1 MSDSS
6 VERNPVEILAEEFVE
21 RHRRGERP
29 SLNEYTDKHPQWADQ
44 IRELFPALVM
54 MEKLKPATGDVTG
67 SIDTSPELP
76 RGKKLERLGDYRILR
91 EVGRGGMGIVYE
103 AEQVSLGR
111 HVALKVLPAHS
122 LLDARHLQRFER
134 EAKAAARLHH
144 TNIVPV
150 YGVGQHDGIHY
161 YVMQF
166 IQGQGLDQVL
176 RELRRLRQDKRVMS
190 TEVPETSPASPL
202 EANGGGAVSALAVA
216 RSLLTGHFT
225 LTETAYGEADG
236 GGVATL
242 LKPPRI
248 KSPRGG
254 GSEGSSSSIVLPG
267 QSDPSHLTESGKG
280 YWQSVARIGCQIA
293 QALAY
298 ANSQGIVHRD
308 IKPSNLL
315 LDSKGIV
322 WVTDFGLA
330 KSTDQDNLTLT
341 GDILGTLRY
350 MPPERF
356 TGHGDARSDI
366 YSLGLTLY
374 ELLTL
379 RPAYDESDRNRL
391 IQSVVHEE
399 PPRPRKVN
407 PAIPRDLETIA
418 LKAIARDPA
427 QRYQTATAVADD
439 LQRFLEDRP
448 IQARRVSARERF
460 YPWCRRNKALAGL
473 SAAVVGLL
481 ATVAIVS
488 SVMAVRLGK
497 AAANA
502 KQAADEAQAAAT
514 READAAGRERDQ
526 TKKALLAKLEAQG
539 LVGQQFVQNGTR
551 LLEQGDVSGA
561 AIWYA
566 EALKN
571 DQAHEERSEQHRRRL
586 AMLLRQCPRPAQVW
600 FHDGTVSQAAFSFNG
615 QRMLTVSDK
624 TVQVWEVASGKP
636 AGSPLQHKTTVTQA
650 LFSQDGETVVTHQ
663 YADAAFDDVGNPAGA
678 LGEILFW
685 DVSRGTQRAAPAR
698 FWFGMNSVHSYR
710 NAYVAI
716 TKDHPAGQVA
726 ARVQV
731 FVTATGEPASPPL
744 EMPGEYLYGAAFSPD
759 ARWLLTVSQGMS
771 MDRVQATLPAQNA
784 LYFRIW
790 DVQTAEVLH
799 THVVPQAATVG
810 AGWGFEFSSDGRWFQ
825 GMSPDG
831 VVRQWDVTT
840 GQLVHSFAKRM
851 QPYAISLFSPN
862 ARYLMAASY
871 GNVSGGGWQF
881 GALGQFG
888 QFGQVG
894 IGALG
899 VGGQSW
905 PAQSFPLPPL
915 GYGGVYSPPMLD
927 TMAWQS
933 AISWDLAGR
942 GSVYGTT
949 LGLSSGGFGPVH
961 VFDTVTGKPLG
972 APFEGSVYM
981 SRFSPDSRRVLTADR
996 EGMPRIVDVH
1006 TGQPLTPPLKHD
1018 RAVITAEFSP
1028 DGRYLLTVSQDN
1040 AVRIWD
1046 ATRGKLVAPVFK
1058 HENEV
1063 TQALFS
1069 PDGSHVLTISG
1080 KTVRLWPV
1088 ATPLLD
1094 TLVLK
1099 HDHTVTQF
1107 LLSPDG
1113 SQALTVTFESSEI
1126 PTTELGKT
1134 VARLWDA
1141 GTGKLIGQPLEL
1153 DDYLESAQ
1161 FTSDSRRVLFK
1172 LQPLGSPGETNVI
1185 SYGESTWRAWDP
1197 GSGVLVKPERTAETQ
1212 PGLAGSA
1219 FLSLVFSPDGRYAM
1233 ASYQAFYM
1241 QPSRTGDPGG
1251 VRVWDTS
1258 TGREIG
1264 PKIRPEGTVQYAF
1277 FSPDSRRVVITS
1289 YQNKWGF
1296 HRTLEPRFLAR
1307 WASPACLTGALASQ
1321 NTLLSILDSS
1331 QRFGMWESKTV
1342 YAIEL
1347 WDVATGKSAGSAL
1360 PQFKHSLYPQVLM
1373 SDDGKR
1379 MLTFVVSSDP
1389 SGLRAV
1395 LSEIN
1400 LWDAETG
1407 ELIRPLK
1414 LTPSA
1419 GLYPPQNLLKLSP
1432 DGRYLLSVNGEYGR
1446 STQAIQIWDTTE
1458 DKPLTPPLPHEGA
1471 VSTALFSRDGRVVL
1485 TVCLDSVLL
1494 WDVATG
1500 KTLVPPLKH
1509 DWLVTEAHFS
1519 EDGRRIFTFS
1529 APSNPYAYD
1538 PSIEVRVWDAATG
1551 QPLSPAFRSRQW
1563 SPAFAAL
1570 PSGTQIFSRNGERM
1584 VLMTDESTVEICDLS
1599 ADRRDVAA
1607 LLELT
1612 QVLGSR
1618 VVNGSSIQPL
1628 KTEEFQ
1634 AGWRN
1639 ITHLYGA
1646 DWKRPALSGTAWHRQ
1661 QVQEFQGLY
1670 RGDAFA
1676 ALWHLDR
1683 LLQAEPDKTAYLLAR
1698 ASAHAQLRQWDRA
1711 IADFSQVIG
1720 EGKDSTWLLMRGH
1733 AHAQLGHW
1741 KEAAAD
1747 FTQAVDQQKQGV
1759 SPGLAPLALLRLH
1772 QKDLAGYREI
1782 CAKIIAMVPEPSK
1795 AYLQFRA
1802 TGYGFPE
1809 FPLGGLAT
1817 GLEFRPLS
1825 AALEAAEATVFGTSF
1840 GTSPARLVHSSQVGW
1855 PGGLEVWPVLLSPE
1869 HGQSLTE
1876 LLRAVESGSIPY
1888 HSFRGEAGLTGLT
1901 GLDSVGFPLQAALY
1915 YRLGRYQD
1923 AINYLLP
1930 QVASETAATAPH
1942 WFFLAMAQKKLG
1954 KDHEAKESLA
1964 KGIASMREGDV
1975 ELPGADSLFSLSAW
1989 QTPLIH
1995 KLLLEEAKD
2004 LINGKE
2010 EKSP

>member
-29 SLNEYTDKHPQWADQ
+29 SLHEYTDKHPQWADQ

-54 MEKLKPATGDVTG
+54 MEKLKPATADVTG

-150 YGVGQHDGIHY
+150 YGVGQDDGIHY

-166 IQGQGLDQVL
+166 IQGQGVDQVL
-176 RELRRLRQDKRVMS
+176 RELRRLRQDRRVMS

-225 LTETAYGEADG
+225 LTETAHGEADG

-248 KSPRGG
+248 KSPRGE

-267 QSDPSHLTESGKG
+267 QSDPSQLTESGKG
-280 YWQSVARIGCQIA
+280 YWQSVARVGCQIA

-391 IQSVVHEE
+391 IQSVAHEE

-407 PAIPRDLETIA
+407 PAIPRDLETIV
-418 LKAIARDPA
+418 LKAVARDPA
-427 QRYQTATAVADD
+427 QRYQTAAAVADD
-439 LQRFLEDRP
+439 LQRFLEDLP

-460 YPWCRRNKALAGL
+460 YRWCRRNKALAGL
-473 SAAVVGLL
+473 SAAVVALL
-481 ATVAIVS
+481 ATVALVS

-514 READAAGRERDQ
+514 REAEAAGRERDQ
-526 TKKALLAKLEAQG
+526 ARRAQG

-571 DQAHEERSEQHRRRL
+571 DDQADKDRSEQHRWRL

-600 FHDGTVSQAAFSFNG
+600 FHDGTVNLAAFSFDG
-615 QRMLTVSDK
+615 KRMLTVSDK

-636 AGSPLQHKTTVTQA
+636 AGPPLQHKTAVTQA
-650 LFSQDGETVVTHQ
+650 LFSQDGETVVTYQ
-663 YADAAFDDVGNPAGA
+663 YPDATFDDGGNPAGSS
-678 LGEILFW
+678 GEILFW

-698 FWFGMNSVHSYR
+698 FWFGMYPVHSHH
-710 NAYVAI
+710 NVYVAI
-716 TKDHPAGQVA
+716 AKDHPADQVA
-726 ARVQV
+726 GRVQV
-731 FVTATGEPASPPL
+731 FVTATGQPASPPL
-744 EMPGEYLYGAAFSPD
+744 ETPGEYVYGAAFSPD
-759 ARWLLTVSQGMS
+759 ARWLLTVSQGMPS
-771 MDRVQATLPAQNA
+771 GDRIQSAVPATYQNA
-784 LYFRIW
+784 TYFRIW

-799 THVVPQAATVG
+799 THVVSQAANVG

-825 GMSPDG
+825 GMSADG
-831 VVRQWDVTT
+831 VVRQWDVHT

-851 QPYAISLFSPN
+851 QPYATSLFSPN
-862 ARYLMAASY
+862 ARYLMAASH
-871 GNVSGGGWQF
+871 GNVSGAGWQF
-881 GALGQFG
+881 SALGHLG
-888 QFGQVG
+888 HVG

-905 PAQSFPLPPL
+905 PAQSFPLPSL
-915 GYGGVYSPPMLD
+915 GYGPVYSPPMLD
-927 TMAWQS
+927 AMPLQTAV
-933 AISWDLAGR
+933 SWDLWGR
-942 GSVYGTT
+942 GSVYGTS
-949 LGLSSGGFGPVH
+949 LGLSSGGFGMVH
-961 VFDTVTGKPLG
+961 VFDTATGKPLG
-972 APFEGSVYM
+972 ASFEGSVYM
-981 SRFSPDSRRVLTADR
+981 SRFSPDSRRVLTVDR

-1018 RAVITAEFSP
+1018 RAVMRAEFSP

-1046 ATRGKLVAPVFK
+1046 ATRGKLIAPVFK

-1069 PDGSHVLTISG
+1069 PDGSHVLTVSG

-1099 HDHTVTQF
+1099 HEHTVSQF

-1113 SQALTVTFESSEI
+1113 SRVLTVTFEASEI
-1126 PTTELGKT
+1126 PTTDFGNT

-1153 DDYLESAQ
+1153 EGYLDSTQ

-1172 LQPLGSPGETNVI
+1172 LQPLGSPGEI
-1185 SYGESTWRAWDP
+1185 DAIPYGESTWRAWNP
-1197 GSGVLVKPERTAETQ
+1197 VSGVLVKPEPTAETK
-1212 PGLAGSA
+1212 PGMAGSM
-1219 FLSLVFSPDGRYAM
+1219 FLSLLFSPDGRYAV
-1233 ASYQAFYM
+1233 ATYQALYP
-1241 QPSRTGDPGG
+1241 QPSGVANPGG

-1258 TGREIG
+1258 TGKEIA
-1264 PKIRPEGTVQYAF
+1264 PKIQPEGTVQYAF

-1289 YQNKWGF
+1289 YQNQWGF
-1296 HRTLEPRFLAR
+1296 LRTLAPRFLAR
-1307 WASPACLTGALASQ
+1307 WASPACLTGALANP

-1342 YAIEL
+1342 SAIEL
-1347 WDVATGKSAGSAL
+1347 WDVATGKSVGSAL
-1360 PQFKHSLYPQVLM
+1360 SQHKHALYPQVLM

-1414 LTPSA
+1414 LTASA
-1419 GLYPPQNLLKLSP
+1419 GLHPPQTLLKLSP
-1432 DGRYLLSVNGEYGR
+1432 DGRYLLSVNGEYSR
-1446 STQAIQIWDTTE
+1446 TTQAVQVWDTSE

-1471 VSTALFSRDGRVVL
+1471 VTTALFSRDSRVVM

-1551 QPLSPAFRSRQW
+1551 QPLSPAFRSRRW
-1563 SPAFAAL
+1563 SPNFATSVPTGPL
-1570 PSGTQIFSRNGERM
+1570 IFSRNGERM
-1584 VLMTDESTVEICDLS
+1584 VLMTDENTVEVCDLS

-1628 KTEEFQ
+1628 KAEEFQ
-1634 AGWRN
+1634 AGWRT

-1646 DWKRPALSGTAWHRQ
+1646 DWKRPALSGPAWHRQ

-1683 LLQAEPDKTAYLLAR
+1683 LLQPEPEKSEKPAYLLAR

-1711 IADFSQVIG
+1711 IADFSRVIG

-1772 QKDLAGYREI
+1772 EKDLAGYREI
-1782 CAKIIAMVPEPSK
+1782 CTKIIAMVPEPGR
-1795 AYLQFRA
+1795 AYLPFRA
-1802 TGYGFPE
+1802 TGYGLPE
-1809 FPLGGLAT
+1809 FPLGGLVT

-1825 AALEAAEATVFGTSF
+1825 AALEAAEATLFGTSD
-1840 GTSPARLVHSSQVGW
+1840 ARLIVSSQVGL
-1855 PGGLEVWPVLLSPE
+1855 PRGLEVWPVLLSPD

-1876 LLRAVESGSIPY
+1876 LLRTVESGSIPY
-1888 HSFRGEAGLTGLT
+1888 HSFLGEAWLA
-1901 GLDSVGFPLQAALY
+1901 GLDSTDFPLLAAIY

-1923 AINYLLP
+1923 TVNSLLP
-1930 QVASETAATAPH
+1930 QVASETAATAPQ
-1942 WFFLAMAQKKLG
+1942 WLFLAMARKELG
-1954 KDHEAKESLA
+1954 NDQEAKDSLA
-1964 KGIASMREGDV
+1964 KGIAAIREGEV
-1975 ELPGADSLFSLSAW
+1975 ELPAADSLFSLSTW
-1989 QTPLIH
+1989 QTPLIE
-1995 KLLLEEAKD
+1995 KLLLQEAKD